1 MSDLDVRQT
10 QPVSVQR
17 WAAVGTGMISRSL
30 VPDLMSCDG
39 AEVVVV
45 HSRDGEKA
53 SRFAEEFGIPAATD
67 DFAGMLGDDSI
78 DAVYL
83 ATPIATHFEMTRD
96 ALRAGKHVLVEKPI
110 ATNASEAA
118 ELFEIAA
125 SERRF
130 LMEAMWMKFNPAF
143 RKLQEEIAEGTIG
156 EPRNLRAGFSIPWPN
171 EGGSR
176 WQSPGGGALLDQG
189 IYPVTLAHSIFGVP
203 QLVVARGTVQPDGV
217 DLAEQVTLE
226 FGDGRF
232 AHFTTGMVEFT
243 DCSAAVAGMT
253 GWITLPSPFWGTTNL
268 EIHAGSIEAIFGNPN
283 RVTIQREGHGYVPML
298 REVIDAISRGLLEHP
313 RHSAAD
319 TLAVFRT
326 IDAISDQLKS

>member
-1 MSDLDVRQT
+1 MSR
-10 QPVSVQR
+10 QR

-39 AEVVVV
+39 AEVVAV

-53 SRFAEEFGIPAATD
+53 SRFAEEFGIPSATD
-67 DFAGMLGDDSI
+67 DFARILADDSI

-96 ALRAGKHVLVEKPI
+96 ALQAGKHVLVEKPI
-110 ATNASEAA
+110 ATSATEAA
-118 ELFEIAA
+118 ELFAIAA

-143 RKLQEEIAEGTIG
+143 RRLQEEIAEGTIG
-156 EPRNLRAGFSIPWPN
+156 EPRNLRAGFSIPWPA

-176 WQSPGGGALLDQG
+176 WQPPGGGALLDQG
-189 IYPVTLAHSIFGVP
+189 IYPVTLAHSIFGDP
-203 QLVVARGTVQPDGV
+203 ELVVARGSVRPDGV
-217 DLAEQVTLE
+217 DLSEQVTLE
-226 FGDGRF
+226 FSDERF

-243 DCSAAVAGMT
+243 DCSAAVAGMK
-253 GWITLPSPFWGTTNL
+253 GWITLPSPFWATTDL
-268 EIHAGSIEAIFGNPN
+268 DIHAGSIGAIFGNPN
-283 RVTIQREGHGYVPML
+283 RVAIQQEGNGYVPML
-298 REVIDAISRGLLEHP
+298 REVVDAINRGLLEHP
-313 RHSAAD
+313 RHPAAD

-326 IDAISDQLKS
+326 IDAIFEQLRG